1 MKIKNSFDN
10 IAFHY
15 DGDFFNGFPFEMMGF
30 DDIDVYIKT
39 YLSDLVVF
47 ALQDENFDFKSIDK
61 KSINKILDEAAVN
74 VTVNSIYQG
83 KKTYLKCDKV

>member
-61 KSINKILDEAAVN
+61 TSINKILDDVAVN

-83 KKTYLKCDKV
+83 KKI